1 MSAISRRAFFRKAAI
16 ETSAGV
22 LAAGV
27 MQLSAKPL
35 GMPIGCQTY
44 PVRALIGQDFPGAIK
59 QLTDAGFQTIE
70 LCSPVGY
77 ASSGF
82 GVLAK
87 YKGVEL
93 RKILGD
99 LGVKC
104 ESSHFD
110 MKE

>member
-70 LCSPVGY
+70 LCSRWVTRVP
-77 ASSGF
+77 ASVSSPNIAGPSF
-82 GVLAK
+82 AK
-87 YKGVEL
+87 CWATWVSNAKAVT
-93 RKILGD
+93 
-99 LGVKC
+99 
-104 ESSHFD
+104 ST
-110 MKE
+110 